1 MFLLAGVVTV
11 FASLLLSDVR
21 GKTSGAGVRSATVFA
36 NETVILVELVVSRD
50 AWVHGE
56 FSGWG
61 KWVERRV

>member
-1 MFLLAGVVTV
+1 MLLLAGEVTV

-21 GKTSGAGVRSATVFA
+21 GKTSGTGVGSATVFA
-36 NETVILVELVVSRD
+36 SETVILVEFVVSRD

-56 FSGWG
+56 ISGWG